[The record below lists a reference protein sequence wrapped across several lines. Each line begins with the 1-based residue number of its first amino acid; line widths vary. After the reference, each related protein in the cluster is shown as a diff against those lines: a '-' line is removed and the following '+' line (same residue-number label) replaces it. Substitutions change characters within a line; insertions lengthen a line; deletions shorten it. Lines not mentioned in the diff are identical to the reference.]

1 LRSVTLD
8 PARGLVVNL
17 IAALGSCG
25 AAIVAVV
32 IATDSRRERTAE
44 RLDAAK
50 AQAMLVLLN
59 VEVSRGSPAFNVWV
73 RNFGAQAILD
83 VQVDSARF
91 ARVPTAKFEAINRLG
106 PTLKVLDADRNR
118 DCLVVKFRDDQGD
131 RARSSAPAD
140 WDKLLVSD
148 AQVSDIVGVPGLVT
162 WRPYT
167 TTTSTR
173 VWWRSPT
180 RVRHGGSWSLPCW
193 PRLAATT
200 R

>member
-1 LRSVTLD
+1 VVRDRFTRETERLDLRSVTLD

-32 IATDSRRERTAE
+32 IATGDRRQRTAE

-50 AQAMLVLLN
+50 AQAVLVLLN
-59 VEVSRGSPAFNVWV
+59 VEVSQGSPAFNVWV
-73 RNFGAQAILD
+73 RYFGAQAILD

-118 DCLVVKFRDDQGD
+118 DCLVVKFLDDQGD
-131 RARSSAPAD
+131 RARSSRA
-140 WDKLLVSD
+140 
-148 AQVSDIVGVPGLVT
+148 
-162 WRPYT
+162 R
-167 TTTSTR
+167 
-173 VWWRSPT
+173 
-180 RVRHGGSWSLPCW
+180 
-193 PRLAATT
+193 
-200 R
+200 